1 MRQSHEWWSRGACV
15 VVAALACLALIG
27 CSSDDGVAP
36 AVPDVVEDT
45 APDVGPSDDAERV
58 DVEVPVINRRFRMS
72 IAAPAE
78 GQGSAWF
85 ERSWARATTDG
96 DVLTIWMNAG
106 LPWVEILDDS
116 APLPPQF
123 ETELAELVALAEDAG
138 LPVLLIV
145 DLLNDSRDGFRGDLY
160 GREVPALQN
169 ATFADTVLRDA
180 YAAFCADL
188 LDRLAPTFFVPI
200 VAPNQY
206 GATVPSDYESFR
218 LWYTSLS
225 TELTLGR
232 PISMFPVWDFWSLR
246 STQATRNE
254 AELQVFTRIDELQSL
269 FAVTLDPAQVGVR
282 LGDLSVEDFRFLD
295 KEDTAANPISSRGA
309 AFVGAS
315 FPAEGFTLN
324 GVAYPSSENSQFN
337 FLALVFEAAE
347 AIGMELVVWR
357 AGVDPDAWLADPC
370 ADPESCDLDAI
381 ESRWIPLRSNGL
393 YGTDD
398 RARPAAEL
406 WEETAARTL
415 STGR

>member
-1 MRQSHEWWSRGACV
+1 MRESQGRWNHAVFGIMV
-15 VVAALACLALIG
+15 GLVALMVSG
-27 CSSDDGVAP
+27 CGSDDVPSAPVA
-36 AVPDVVEDT
+36 DVVEDV
-45 APDVGPSDDAERV
+45 AADVGPTDDAARV

-72 IAAPAE
+72 IAAPTE
-78 GQGSAWF
+78 GQGTAWF

-96 DVLTIWMNAG
+96 DILTIWMNAG
-106 LPWVEILDDS
+106 LPWVEILDEN
-116 APLPPQF
+116 AALPAQF
-123 ETELAELVALAEDAG
+123 ETELAELVALAEASE
-138 LPVLLIV
+138 LPVLLVV
-145 DLLNDSRDGFRGDLY
+145 DLLNDARDGFRGDLY
-160 GREVPALQN
+160 GRDVPALAN
-169 ATFADTVLRDA
+169 ATFADTTLRDA
-180 YAAFCADL
+180 YTAFCADL
-188 LDRLAPTFFVPI
+188 LDRLSPTFFVPV

-206 GATVPSDYESFR
+206 GATVPADYEGFR

-232 PISMFPVWDFWSLR
+232 PISMFPIWDFWSLR

-269 FAVTLDPAQVGVR
+269 LAVTLDPAQVGVR
-282 LGDLSVEDFRFLD
+282 LGDLTVEDFRFLD

-347 AIGMELVVWR
+347 SIGMELIVWR

-370 ADPESCDLDAI
+370 SNAETCDIGAI

-393 YGTDD
+393 YGPDD
-398 RARPAAEL
+398 SAKPAAEL
-406 WEETAARTL
+406 WEDTAARTL